1 MKWYGILAAVMVLAL
16 APTVLVAQVDPN
28 AGGISTATQAGKGSQ
43 QATGRSATIHGHAN
57 NPVGLPYANTN
68 VFATTDGSPKSS
80 VAKFTTDAEG
90 NYSGTVPAG
99 SYVFVLQEQNPKDPN
114 KELDDSGQKT
124 IAEKQDVTIDFDGS
138 REEYVKK
145 LPPDQQK
152 AIAETKAKNAAILAE
167 NSKIKNLNATLQQ
180 ERDAR
185 KAGNLDQATQL
196 ATQITQG
203 KPDEPIGWFELG
215 KDQELAKK
223 YDDAIPNLQ
232 KALQLNAAAKKP
244 DPIVQGAAE
253 AAMGDAY
260 ANAKK
265 FDLAVQAY
273 DAAGTADP
281 GGASIYFTNEAIVLT
296 EAGESDKA
304 AAAADKAIAADPKK
318 PVPYYLKGQAL
329 IQKAGVDKAG
339 KVTVPS
345 GCTEAYQKY
354 LELDPTGPHA
364 QEVEQILEGIG
375 VKVNSKYKAK

>member
-1 MKWYGILAAVMVLAL
+1 
-16 APTVLVAQVDPN
+16 
-28 AGGISTATQAGKGSQ
+28 
-43 QATGRSATIHGHAN
+43 
-57 NPVGLPYANTN
+57 
-68 VFATTDGSPKSS
+68 
-80 VAKFTTDAEG
+80 
-90 NYSGTVPAG
+90 
-99 SYVFVLQEQNPKDPN
+99 LQEQNPKDPN

-339 KVTVPS
+339 KVTVPP